1 MGCDG
6 IWERKTNENMIK
18 WMHKKMDSKNM
29 TMRMLAEKLLDEE
42 IAENKDSEIGMD
54 NMTVIIINI

>member
-1 MGCDG
+1 
-6 IWERKTNENMIK
+6 MIK

-54 NMTVIIINI
+54 NMTIIIINI